1 MSTATQDIIRVCETL
16 PPDKQLE
23 VADFA
28 RFLLAQ
34 QGDAAWEKTLAS
46 TQPRP
51 KLEQFLRESAQEADE
66 PMDLKRL

>member
-1 MSTATQDIIRVCETL
+1 MSTATQEIIRVCETL
-16 PPDKQLE
+16 PPEKQLE

-34 QGDAAWEKTLAS
+34 QGDEAWERLLNS

-51 KLEQFLRESAQEADE
+51 KLELFLRESAKEAEE
-66 PMDLKRL
+66 PMNLDRL